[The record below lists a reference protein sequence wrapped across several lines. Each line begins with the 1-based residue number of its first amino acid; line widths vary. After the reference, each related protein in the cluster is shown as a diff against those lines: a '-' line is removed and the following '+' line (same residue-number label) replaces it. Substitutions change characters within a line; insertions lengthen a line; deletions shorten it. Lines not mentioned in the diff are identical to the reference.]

1 MNLKANPTQN
11 FLRNTHALFAAYLNW
26 KSHDKI
32 HPSFNSAFNTEM
44 AGWCIYPG
52 LAAADSLPQVFIL
65 KLLENQQ
72 IRQNMGAFL

>member
-11 FLRNTHALFAAYLNW
+11 FLRNARALFAVYSNW

-32 HPSFNSAFNTEM
+32 HTSFNSAFNTEM
-44 AGWCIYPG
+44 AGWGLCPS
-52 LAAADSLPQVFIL
+52 LAAAESLPQVFML